1 MHSTNEATSLVI
13 RKCIA
18 HPYCFRRAICR
29 TWSYS
34 LSRALHD
41 CISSSIKFKTADGY
55 AFLCT
60 RLQRWKRLIWN
71 FHKSIP
77 LLFKTFKIFVGL
89 WPSSFINWT
98 ICCLLWF
105 NLPIYRRRQTNE
117 WNDILLSLQFSIPR
131 DGIIIPQGGI
141 PQDRIFI
148 LWDGR
153 TIPWDS
159 YPAPQDRNPVMC
171 GTVNLPVSST
181 VVTE

>member
-18 HPYCFRRAICR
+18 RPYCFRRAICR

-98 ICCLLWF
+98 FCCHFNFQSRGTGLSSHRAGSHRTGFLSCGMGELSHGIVIPPRRIEILSCAGLLTCQWAV
-105 NLPIYRRRQTNE
+105 L
-117 WNDILLSLQFSIPR
+117 
-131 DGIIIPQGGI
+131 
-141 PQDRIFI
+141 
-148 LWDGR
+148 
-153 TIPWDS
+153 
-159 YPAPQDRNPVMC
+159 
-171 GTVNLPVSST
+171 
-181 VVTE
+181 